1 LGSVVAGES
10 SGVVVSAISGVTIP
24 ETVFPR
30 QVMLSPKMLECGSE
44 IATDRTK
51 A

>member
-1 LGSVVAGES
+1 MIIYIRKGKGK
-10 SGVVVSAISGVTIP
+10 
-24 ETVFPR
+24 FPS

-44 IATDRTK
+44 RATDRTK